1 MGSNPVSKSVKLEK
15 GKAKAKDISGLF
27 SLILAIYFSRIVLAE
42 GEEADH
48 DGEGG
53 GDGEED
59 DGDAHQRLAGK

>member
-42 GEEADH
+42 GAEADH
-48 DGEGG
+48 
-53 GDGEED
+53 
-59 DGDAHQRLAGK
+59 